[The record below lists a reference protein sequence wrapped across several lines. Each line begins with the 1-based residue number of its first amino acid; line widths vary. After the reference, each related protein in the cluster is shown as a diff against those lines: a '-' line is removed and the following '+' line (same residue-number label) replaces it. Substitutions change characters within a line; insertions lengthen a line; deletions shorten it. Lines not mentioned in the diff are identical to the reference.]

1 MWPKSPSCIRFILSL
16 FLALALPAFAE
27 NPVTDATNK
36 ASKEEAAA
44 SAEAIQLAKDT
55 IALKQDIIELNRQLY
70 QFEEDLLHPVN
81 TQIAIFLGLA
91 PETRFV
97 LDSIELQLDNTL
109 ISSYLY
115 QEKEISALKAG
126 GIQKLYVGSLADG
139 KHKLTA
145 SFNGQGS
152 SSRYFRRKKAMTF
165 VKEEKAKYIQLIVS
179 EDKRTGDP
187 LFKVKQW

>member
-1 MWPKSPSCIRFILSL
+1 MTMWSRLAKPCFLLWLAIFLTVSPVWGEQKKDVK
-16 FLALALPAFAE
+16 PQE
-27 NPVTDATNK
+27 DP
-36 ASKEEAAA
+36 AAA
-44 SAEAIQLAKDT
+44 EAQKLLKET
-55 IALKQDIIELNRQLY
+55 VALKQEIIDLNRDLY

-91 PETRFV
+91 PDSGFV

-115 QEKEISALKAG
+115 QEKEINALKNG
-126 GIQKLYVGSLADG
+126 GIQRLYVGSLSDG

-165 VKEEKAKYIQLIVS
+165 TKEQKAKYIQLIVS